1 MNRSLKTNRADA
13 GAKSSLTPR
22 SSSGG
27 RGERPVPAKRA
38 GTKEGRFDPIA
49 LEIQWKRLVA
59 MVDEA
64 STAFIRTSFSL
75 LVREANDFAVV
86 VTDGEGRSLAQSTM
100 SIASFI
106 GSLPATVRHFLDVFP
121 AHTLK
126 PGDVMI
132 TNDPWMGTGHIHDV
146 SIAMPI
152 FHKRKIVAFAA
163 VVSHMPDIGGRLR
176 NAGVRELYEEGLQI
190 PRLKLIDNGVP
201 NKTLLDLIAQNVRVP
216 EMTLGDIW
224 AQVAACKMLE
234 ERLQPLLHETDFAA
248 LGGEIRRRCETA
260 MRKAI
265 RAVPDGEYHARL
277 EHDGFEEPIVIN
289 CTVQVKGDRI
299 AIDYTGSSEQVPR
312 AVNVVPI
319 YCFAYSAYAVKA
331 LLCPEV
337 PNNEGSFVPISTSAP
352 LGSIFNPRFPAASGG
367 RGMIGHMMVPAIIMA
382 LATALPERA
391 VAEGSS
397 NSSITV
403 AGEHQGRAFSSICF
417 MNAGQGAT
425 RHRDGYS
432 VLSFPSNL
440 GNSPIEVFEQQAPL
454 IVVERSIRRDSGGA
468 GAHRGG
474 GGLRFEI
481 EVTADTPM
489 VASMIMTRFRSAPKG
504 ILGGEPGKVGALTLN
519 GKPIDPADHWVLRKG
534 DRVVMET
541 AGGGGCGEARG

>member
-1 MNRSLKTNRADA
+1 MNRASVAR
-13 GAKSSLTPR
+13 
-22 SSSGG
+22 
-27 RGERPVPAKRA
+27 RA
-38 GTKEGRFDPIA
+38 GKQKPVSRLRVRASQGSKGALDPIA
-49 LEIQWKRLVA
+49 LEIQWKRLVS

-64 STAFIRTSFSL
+64 ATAFIRTSFSV

-86 VTDGEGRSLAQSTM
+86 LTDAEGRSLAQSTM

-106 GSLPATVRHFLDVFP
+106 GSLPATVKHFLKVFP

-146 SIAMPI
+146 NIAMPI
-152 FHKRKIVAFAA
+152 FHKGRIVAFAA

-176 NAGVRELYEEGLQI
+176 NAGVREIFEEGLQI
-190 PRLKLIDNGVP
+190 PRLKLIEAGKP
-201 NKTLLDLIAQNVRVP
+201 NQTLLDMIAQNVRVP

-234 ERLQPLLHETDFAA
+234 ERLRPLMRDTDLAA
-248 LGGEIRRRCETA
+248 LGEEIRRRSESA

-265 RAVPDGEYHARL
+265 RAVPDGEYHARV

-289 CTVQVKGDRI
+289 CTVRVTGDRL
-299 AIDYTGSSEQVPR
+299 AVDYTGSSNQVPR

-331 LLCPEV
+331 LLCPDV
-337 PNNEGSFVPISTSAP
+337 PNNEGSFLPITTSAP
-352 LGSIFNPRFPAASGG
+352 LGSIFNPRYPAASGG
-367 RGMIGHMMVPAIIMA
+367 RGMIGHMMVPAIMMA
-382 LATALPERA
+382 LARALSDKA

-397 NSSITV
+397 NSSITI
-403 AGEHQGRAFSSICF
+403 AGEHRGRPYSSVCF

-440 GNSPIEVFEQQAPL
+440 GNTPIEVFEQQAPL
-454 IVVERSIRRDSGGA
+454 RVIERSIRRDSGGE
-468 GAHRGG
+468 GLHCGG
-474 GGLRFEI
+474 GGLHFEI
-481 EVTADTPM
+481 EITAETPM
-489 VASMIMTRFRSAPKG
+489 IASMIMTRFRSAPQG
-504 ILGGEPGKVGALTLN
+504 ICGGGPGKVGALLLN
-519 GKPIDPADHWVLRKG
+519 GKPIDPADHWVLSKG
-534 DRVVMET
+534 DRVVMQT
-541 AGGGGCGEARG
+541 AGGGGYGKRQD